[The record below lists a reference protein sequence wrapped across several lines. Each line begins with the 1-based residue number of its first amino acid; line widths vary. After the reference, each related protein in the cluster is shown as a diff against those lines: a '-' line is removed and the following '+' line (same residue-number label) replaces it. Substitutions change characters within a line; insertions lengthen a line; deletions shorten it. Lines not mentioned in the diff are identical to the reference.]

1 MNEDTNPFDTIL
13 EKLWQKSNLK
23 GYACPLYEVHKR
35 AFLFANKDLWMS
47 HLTEEHI
54 TKDWEFSHD
63 IKSDIKTG
71 LEIYKEVIAEM
82 SKVEI
87 EDDRQE

>member
-1 MNEDTNPFDTIL
+1 MSETTITFDTIL

-71 LEIYKEVIAEM
+71 LKMYKEVIAEM
-82 SKVEI
+82 TETEVK
-87 EDDRQE
+87 DDKQE

>member
-1 MNEDTNPFDTIL
+1 MSEDTNPFDVIL

-35 AFLFANKDLWMS
+35 AFLFANKGLWIH

-63 IKSDIKTG
+63 IKSDIKAG
-71 LEIYKEVIAEM
+71 LKMYKEVIAEIA
-82 SKVEI
+82 KKEVK
-87 EDDRQE
+87 DDKQE